1 MQEQQKQQKNPATL
15 GALNQVG
22 SNSSIITIIERC
34 LRMCFKSTEKVA
46 TLGK

>member
-22 SNSSIITIIERC
+22 SNSSIIINRQV
-34 LRMCFKSTEKVA
+34 LKNVF
-46 TLGK
+46 

>member
-22 SNSSIITIIERC
+22 FNGSIIIMNREV
-34 LRMCFKSTEKVA
+34 LKNVF
-46 TLGK
+46 

>member
-22 SNSSIITIIERC
+22 FNSSLIINRQV
-34 LRMCFKSTEKVA
+34 LKNVF
-46 TLGK
+46 